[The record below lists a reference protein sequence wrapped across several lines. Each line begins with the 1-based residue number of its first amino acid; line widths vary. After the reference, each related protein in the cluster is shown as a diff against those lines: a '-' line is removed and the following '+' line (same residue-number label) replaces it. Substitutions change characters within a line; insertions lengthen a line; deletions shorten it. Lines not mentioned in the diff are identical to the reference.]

1 MVPAAVVLEPCV
13 VLAPDIGVVVPGACV
28 VLEAVVVSWPVV
40 VVSDPVGAGTVAETL
55 ETHEYCVHADHAC
68 LTWLTFDTC
77 CS

>member
-1 MVPAAVVLEPCV
+1 M
-13 VLAPDIGVVVPGACV
+13 
-28 VLEAVVVSWPVV
+28 LEAVVVSWPVV

-55 ETHEYCVHADHAC
+55 ETHEYCVHADQAC